1 MTKEEFI
8 KKARELHGD
17 KYSYELV
24 PDEFNANSKVKIVC
38 PVHGEFEQCA
48 RTHYRKS
55 GCPKCALD
63 GRVKSMRSSNDEFI
77 AKLKTVFGDKY
88 GTDLVEYKD
97 GETKVKL
104 VCDKHGVF
112 EKTPHELLRGNG
124 CPVCGSE
131 RGHATRRILFDNVVK
146 RANTIHHNKYDYE
159 KFIYNG
165 FFTKSTIICPIHGEF
180 EQSMSKHLLGQ
191 GCPLC
196 GRESSADVQRKGA
209 DEFIAE
215 SKKKFGDK
223 FDYSKV
229 VYVNNK
235 TNVLLKC
242 DKHGW
247 FEITPQSHLNSKTG
261 CKLCGME
268 ITKDVQTKDKE
279 YMVQKAR
286 EVHGDK
292 YTYDNF
298 VYVNWHTPG
307 LVTCP
312 KHGDWLVNAV
322 NHIGNGSG
330 CPKCVENTSKWEDEI
345 YEFIKSLDVEC
356 EQSNRSVLNG
366 KEIDILVKSFGIGI
380 ECDGLRW
387 HSEQYRDKNYH
398 LQKTEECLKN
408 GVRLIHIFEDE
419 WVNKG
424 DICRSVLSNLF
435 GKTENKVYARK
446 CEIKNVEHAIKK
458 DFLNKNHLQGD
469 ANSSIN
475 LGLYYEDELVS
486 LMTFSSPR
494 LNVGGKKKEGSFEL
508 VRFCSKLNINVIGGA
523 SKLLNYFVQE
533 FKPKEITT
541 FSDNRWS
548 DGHLYETLGF
558 KLDHISAP
566 NYFYV
571 DGMKRHN
578 RFKFRKSVLVKE
590 GYDPNKSEHEIMLE
604 RGMYR
609 IYDCGTRVYKY
620 G

>member
-8 KKARELHGD
+8 NKARELHGD

-97 GETKVKL
+97 GDTKVKL

-131 RGHATRRILFDNVVK
+131 RGHANRRILFDNVIK
-146 RANTIHHNKYDYE
+146 RANTIHHNKYGYE

-196 GRESSADVQRKGA
+196 GRESSADAQRKGT

-235 TNVLLKC
+235 ANVLLKC

-247 FEITPQSHLNSKTG
+247 FEITPQSHLSSKTG

-268 ITKDVQTKDKE
+268 ITKDVQT
-279 YMVQKAR
+279 YP
-286 EVHGDK
+286 H
-292 YTYDNF
+292 
-298 VYVNWHTPG
+298 
-307 LVTCP
+307 CP
-312 KHGDWLVNAV
+312 IAQ
-322 NHIGNGSG
+322 I
-330 CPKCVENTSKWEDEI
+330 
-345 YEFIKSLDVEC
+345 
-356 EQSNRSVLNG
+356 
-366 KEIDILVKSFGIGI
+366 GIG
-380 ECDGLRW
+380 RVF
-387 HSEQYRDKNYH
+387 YH
-398 LQKTEECLKN
+398 LRYFIHMSSPITNCSCWIIMH
-408 GVRLIHIFEDE
+408 LIHETAQIITSFFVIWNNIFPFRTYH
-419 WVNKG
+419 
-424 DICRSVLSNLF
+424 IPLF
-435 GKTENKVYARK
+435 
-446 CEIKNVEHAIKK
+446 
-458 DFLNKNHLQGD
+458 
-469 ANSSIN
+469 IN
-475 LGLYYEDELVS
+475 
-486 LMTFSSPR
+486 
-494 LNVGGKKKEGSFEL
+494 
-508 VRFCSKLNINVIGGA
+508 FC
-523 SKLLNYFVQE
+523 
-533 FKPKEITT
+533 
-541 FSDNRWS
+541 
-548 DGHLYETLGF
+548 
-558 KLDHISAP
+558 
-566 NYFYV
+566 
-571 DGMKRHN
+571 
-578 RFKFRKSVLVKE
+578 
-590 GYDPNKSEHEIMLE
+590 
-604 RGMYR
+604 
-609 IYDCGTRVYKY
+609 
-620 G
+620 